1 MTQNSLGRHS
11 QSFLV
16 NLAVLTGPDAWLL
29 LQCCTSKTSSSTW
42 RTGQTN
48 TDPLVVF
55 CGNVLAVD
63 HSVPKQLKS
72 CICWV
77 HVFVHFRVGKQIQS
91 SWPKATRSCLWDL
104 PRVCGFAAEDRSYV
118 LKTWRAGFFF
128 QRVGKYSLKA
138 LFIWEDLLEGVGVNL
153 RIRVRFL
160 LSVRC
165 WISIWRLPWGL
176 VCRHVF
182 VRNKFWTDHWQEKDV
197 WNDIYVRKSIRFH
210 PSLIPEFLGRISW
223 HSCSFKRL
231 TYRSL
236 LPHRWWR
243 GFGLLQRWQLLGVRE
258 YGWSFLVGQQFDF
271 LIAFGFK
278 MF

>member
-1 MTQNSLGRHS
+1 MLQ
-11 QSFLV
+11 Q
-16 NLAVLTGPDAWLL
+16 LTILFR
-29 LQCCTSKTSSSTW
+29 SSW
-42 RTGQTN
+42 N
-48 TDPLVVF
+48 
-55 CGNVLAVD
+55 
-63 HSVPKQLKS
+63 
-72 CICWV
+72 
-77 HVFVHFRVGKQIQS
+77 HVFVGCMSCAFWSWKTDPIQLAKS
-91 SWPKATRSCLWDL
+91 HQELPVRFTQSVWVCSWRQESCVKNLEGWI
-104 PRVCGFAAEDRSYV
+104 
-118 LKTWRAGFFF
+118 FF

-182 VRNKFWTDHWQEKDV
+182 VRNKFWTDHWPEKDV

-258 YGWSFLVGQQFDF
+258 CGWSFLVGQQFDF